1 MTRGRRVGLAAATA
15 LALFIAYEAFSSFVA
30 VTDDAYVQSDLVAL
44 APEITG
50 RIVAVHVADNQDVA
64 AGDLLASIDPVPFR
78 LAVDQRRAELAEAR
92 AQIATDQHRVG
103 SARDTL
109 AAAVSAA
116 DYARENEKRLTTL
129 ASAQDVSRVAL
140 DQAGDALRRSNAAR
154 DAAQEAVAAAEAT
167 LAMHQAGEARAAA
180 ALALA
185 EWQMDRTKLLAPAS
199 GTVTS
204 LSLRVGDTAQAHT
217 PLIGIVDAKAW
228 RIVANFKE
236 SYIRGFK
243 VGDTAFVSLDSAPWR
258 LRRARVAGIARGIS
272 RDPAPN
278 RLLNYVAPTTDWIR
292 LKRRFPVTLTLV
304 DPPADLKLYMG
315 ADARVVVLP

>member
-1 MTRGRRVGLAAATA
+1 MTRGRRVGLAAAIV
-15 LALFIAYEAFSSFVA
+15 LALFIAYEVISSFIA

-44 APEITG
+44 APEVTG

-64 AGDLLASIDPVPFR
+64 AGDLLASIDPLPFQ
-78 LAVDQRRAELAEAR
+78 LAVEQRRAELAEAR
-92 AQIATDQHRVG
+92 AQIANDQHRVA

-116 DYARENEKRLTTL
+116 DYARDNEKRLTTL

-140 DQAGDALRRSNAAR
+140 DQAGDTLRRSNAAR

-167 LAMHQAGEARAAA
+167 LAMHQASEARAAS

-185 EWQMDRTKLLAPAS
+185 EWQLARTKLVAPAS

-204 LSLRVGDTAQAHT
+204 LSLRVGDTAQANT

-243 VGDTAFVSLDSAPWR
+243 VGDTAFVSLDSNPWQ

-272 RDPAPN
+272 RDPVPN

-304 DPPADLKLYMG
+304 DSPADLKLYMG

>member
-1 MTRGRRVGLAAATA
+1 MTRARRVGLAAAVA
-15 LALFIAYEAFSSFVA
+15 LALFIAYEVISSFIA

-50 RIVAVHVADNQDVA
+50 RIIAVHVADNQDVA
-64 AGDLLASIDPVPFR
+64 AGDLLASIDPVPFQ
-78 LAVDQRRAELAEAR
+78 LALDQRRADLAEAR
-92 AQIATDQHRVG
+92 AQIATDQHRIAA
-103 SARDTL
+103 ARDTL
-109 AAAVSAA
+109 TAASSAA
-116 DYARENEKRLTTL
+116 DYARENEKRLTML

-140 DQAGDALRRSNAAR
+140 DQAGDALRHANAAR

-167 LAMHQAGEARAAA
+167 MSMHQATEARATST
-180 ALALA
+180 LALA
-185 EWQMDRTKLLAPAS
+185 EWQLARTKLVAPTS

-204 LSLRVGDTAQAHT
+204 LSLRVGDTAQANT
-217 PLIGIVDAKAW
+217 PLIGIVDANAW

-236 SYIRGFK
+236 SYIRGFA
-243 VGDTAFVSLDSAPWR
+243 VGSTAWVSLDSSPWH
-258 LRRARVAGIARGIS
+258 LHRARVTGIARGIS
-272 RDPAPN
+272 RDPVPN

-304 DPPADLKLYMG
+304 DPPPDLRLYMG